1 MEDKGKIFGMRNSLK
16 ILLPVKGSPVV
27 LMSVCYGDRG
37 GLSATTA
44 YFLLSE

>member
-1 MEDKGKIFGMRNSLK
+1 MEDKEKIFGVRNSLK
-16 ILLPVKGSPVV
+16 IPSPVKGSPVV

-44 YFLLSE
+44 YSLLSE

>member
-1 MEDKGKIFGMRNSLK
+1 MEDQEKIFGVRNSLK
-16 ILLPVKGSPVV
+16 ILSPVKRSPVV
-27 LMSVCYGDRG
+27 LMSVCYGDHG